1 MRHVKS
7 EYEMCSKR
15 YQNTMSKISQTA
27 TNVDQQQQQLQQQR
41 NATAAAAAAAA
52 SDGVDGIK
60 AVCW

>member
-15 YQNTMSKISQTA
+15 YQNTMGKISQAAA
-27 TNVDQQQQQLQQQR
+27 TNHNVDQR
-41 NATAAAAAAAA
+41 NASAAAAAAAA